1 LRQKENYLYWKL
13 SINGSLESHKTKIK
27 NMDTRKIEELKNSL
41 SEIRETAEVLER
53 KLEKFMT
60 EEDSEKREAMR
71 KLIESAINLLQ
82 FEFKRTMLLGTGE
95 LKDYFD
101 DL

>member
-1 LRQKENYLYWKL
+1 
-13 SINGSLESHKTKIK
+13 
-27 NMDTRKIEELKNSL
+27 MDTKKIEELKSSL

-53 KLEKFMT
+53 KLEKYLT
-60 EEDSEKREAMR
+60 EDDPEKREAMQ

-82 FEFKRTMLLGTGE
+82 FEFKRTLLLGTGE
-95 LKDYFD
+95 LKDYFT

>member
-1 LRQKENYLYWKL
+1 
-13 SINGSLESHKTKIK
+13 
-27 NMDTRKIEELKNSL
+27 MDTKKIEELKKSL
-41 SEIRETAEVLER
+41 SEIRETAEIIES
-53 KLEKFMT
+53 KLEKFIN
-60 EEDSEKREAMR
+60 EEDPEKRLAMK

-95 LKDYFD
+95 LKDYFT